1 MNPVDQLLLD
11 SLMMQME
18 LNKLKKP
25 GMATVV
31 EISPSGPV
39 LNVDE
44 SEEQEM
50 DNIYHEMHEMH
61 EEEEHEEE
69 GQDKRFVDEGDY
81 EGGMALVELNGI
93 IDRAT
98 TITNMIAE
106 NTELPAWIQSKI
118 TLAAHNIS
126 AAHDFLK
133 YRNCK

>member
-1 MNPVDQLLLD
+1 MNSVDQLLLD

-25 GMATVV
+25 VIGGVV
-31 EISPSGPV
+31 EISQSGPV
-39 LNVDE
+39 LNMEE
-44 SEEQEM
+44 SEEDAMENM
-50 DNIYHEMHEMH
+50 YHEMHEMD
-61 EEEEHEEE
+61 EED
-69 GQDKRFVDEGDY
+69 GSKDTRFVDEGDY

-93 IDRAT
+93 IDRAQ

-133 YRNCK
+133 YRNRK